1 MKFANFELSE
11 PFGSVILQAL
21 GHEWDM
27 HNFAALV
34 GVHQP
39 NTTGIASL
47 EWQVPPDVDNP
58 WGSPENSASGCRL
71 VFSGV
76 RRFDVKA
83 GEPTLLEDSQTVAG
97 ISKAFPGESE
107 YPFKHHWGADESFYL
122 RVELEDS
129 GQIEIDAEVAT
140 LEPIPRLDV

>member
-21 GHEWDM
+21 GHEWDV
-27 HNFAALV
+27 HNFAELV

-39 NTTGIASL
+39 NNRGIASL
-47 EWQVPPDVDNP
+47 EWQVPPEVDNP
-58 WGSPENSASGCRL
+58 WGSPGNSASGCRL

-76 RRFDVKA
+76 RRFDFKA
-83 GEPTLLEDSQTVAG
+83 GEPTLSEGSRTVAG
-97 ISKAFPGESE
+97 ISKAIPGESE
-107 YPFKHHWGADESFYL
+107 YPFKQQWGSDELFYL
-122 RVELEDS
+122 RVELEDL
-129 GQIEIDAEVAT
+129 GRIEIDAEVAV